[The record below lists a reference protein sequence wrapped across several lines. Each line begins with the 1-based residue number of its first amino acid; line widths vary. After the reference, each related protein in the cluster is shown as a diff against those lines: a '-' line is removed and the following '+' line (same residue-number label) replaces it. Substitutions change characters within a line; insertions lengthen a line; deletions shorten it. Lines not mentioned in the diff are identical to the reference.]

1 MDADRLLQRLMFVS
15 VMCVWP
21 VGVNMTF
28 FRVFVLVNMRFMDD
42 SYVFVN
48 MMAIFM
54 IVQMRMN
61 HLMMQVQM

>member
-1 MDADRLLQRLMFVS
+1 MFVS

-28 FRVFVLVNMRFMDD
+28 FRVLVFVNMRLMND
-42 SYVFVN
+42 SCVFVN
-48 MMAIFM
+48 MMTIFV

-61 HLMMQVQM
+61 HLLM

>member
-28 FRVFVLVNMRFMDD
+28 FRVLVFVNMRLMND
-42 SYVFVN
+42 SCVFVN
-48 MMAIFM
+48 MMTIFV